1 MWEEKLENDSTFTGK
16 EMLWASELG
25 VEKNPCSGVYWKL
38 LRISIFFFPWNKVQG
53 NI

>member
-25 VEKNPCSGVYWKL
+25 IEKK
-38 LRISIFFFPWNKVQG
+38 IFVAVL
-53 NI
+53 